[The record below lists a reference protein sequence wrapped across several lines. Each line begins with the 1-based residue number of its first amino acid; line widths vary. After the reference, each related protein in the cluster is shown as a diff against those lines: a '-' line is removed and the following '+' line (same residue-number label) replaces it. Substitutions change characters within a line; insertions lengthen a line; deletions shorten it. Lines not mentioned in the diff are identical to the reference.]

1 MESYSSGSR
10 GVTRNLV
17 GREISLP
24 GFKSLTLRQKGEQQ
38 HLVAVLLYE
47 LILILLEIQFR
58 KI

>member
-24 GFKSLTLRQKGEQQ
+24 GFESLTLRQKGEQQ